1 MLAWQGRAPQEEEMA
16 AAATLRSFL
25 RLRTKKVIEGKAGVG
40 LDLAPCLITISS
52 VGKAVGKAP
61 EAI

>member
-1 MLAWQGRAPQEEEMA
+1 MA
-16 AAATLRSFL
+16 AAATLHLFM